1 MKQQVA
7 LFAWQGLENYDGVR
21 PLENFLWV
29 HVRNRLYNF
38 KRNNYARPDLPCDN
52 CPLNAYVNL
61 ECTAFTNVMECE
73 HYLKWFERNQVKK
86 NLMSTKESVDSID
99 HDSLSLEDKIL
110 SKEIYDL
117 INSNIPIT
125 LREDWLR
132 YVNKLKLP
140 KNKREALFS
149 IILDIL
155 KENGIDP
162 KAW

>member
-52 CPLNAYVNL
+52 CPLKAYVNRR
-61 ECTAFTNVMECE
+61 CTAFDSRMQCDIYV
-73 HYLKWFERNQVKK
+73 KWHDRNLTKK
-86 NLMSTKESVDSID
+86 NLMSTKESVDSVD
-99 HDSLSLEDKIL
+99 HKSSSLEDKLL
-110 SKEIYDL
+110 SKDIYDL
-117 INSNIPIT
+117 INSNIPIS

-149 IILDIL
+149 IVLDIL

-162 KAW
+162 LQP